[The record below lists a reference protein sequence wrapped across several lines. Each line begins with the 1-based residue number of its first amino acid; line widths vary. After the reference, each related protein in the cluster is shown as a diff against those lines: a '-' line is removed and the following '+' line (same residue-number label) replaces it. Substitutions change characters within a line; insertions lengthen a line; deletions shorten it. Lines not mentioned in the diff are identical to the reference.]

1 MSAGGFIVRGL
12 KGRPGRRFWEG
23 NTQHT
28 IRTGRVFTR
37 EREEAR
43 RYANR
48 EEAAEAWSAWA
59 PGFVTVEPYEEE
71 QAS

>member
-23 NTQHT
+23 NDQHK
-28 IRTGRVFTR
+28 ISTGYVFTR

-43 RYANR
+43 RYADKD
-48 EEAAEAWSAWA
+48 EAAGAWSAWA
-59 PGFVTVEPYEEE
+59 PGYVTVEPYEEG